1 MADVQRAIRSLQ
13 KRGFTARYFETAKEA
28 ADYLD
33 SSITGKTVG
42 IGGSVTIQQMGLY
55 DRLAAHNTVYWH
67 WVTNDVET
75 RVNAANAEV
84 YLTSANAIAETGE
97 IVNIDGT
104 GNRVAATMYNRGRVV
119 FVAGV
124 NKLAPDYESAVYR
137 ARNVASPLNAKRI
150 GFQTPCAVAKEM
162 KCYDC
167 AHKDRICSAIVSIVW
182 PMRGVKETEVVLVG
196 EELGY

>member
-1 MADVQRAIRSLQ
+1 MADVQRAMQSLR
-13 KRGFTARYFETAKEA
+13 KRGFTVRYFDTAKEA

-33 SSITGKTVG
+33 GSIDGKTVG
-42 IGGSVTIQQMGLY
+42 IGGSVTIRQMGLY
-55 DRLAAHNTVYWH
+55 DLLVKHNTVYWH
-67 WVTNDVET
+67 WVTNDIET
-75 RVNAANAEV
+75 RVNANNANV

-124 NKLAPDYESAVYR
+124 NKLAPDYESAVFR
-137 ARNVASPLNAKRI
+137 ARNVASPLNARRLK
-150 GFQTPCAVAKEM
+150 FNTPCATGKVM

-167 AHKDRICSAIVSIVW
+167 ASKDRICSAIVSIVW
-182 PMRGVKETEVVLVG
+182 PMRGVEETEVVLVG